1 MRELVILSVI
11 ALGMPMAVTY
21 SGDGL
26 LAVSALMILVFL
38 IGVFWRSDG

>member
-11 ALGMPMAVTY
+11 ALGMQMAVTY

-38 IGVFWRSDG
+38 IGVFWRSDA